1 VTSQAGSAMDYPS
14 FGTTPVFVDDCWR
27 VAFAVGGT

>member
-1 VTSQAGSAMDYPS
+1 MDYPS
-14 FGTTPVFVDDCWR
+14 FGTTPVFVGDCWR